1 MAKRL
6 IKKEKI
12 PLSPGQK
19 VARILFII
27 LAVVLN
33 LGIFN

>member
-27 LAVVLN
+27 LAVD
-33 LGIFN
+33 